1 MHIKDFHIAIDPSK
15 TRAILTVETH
25 EGSTIELVADPE
37 QVNSIQ
43 KIVQYTAEHI
53 YSSAKSEIPIPIN

>member
-15 TRAILTVETH
+15 TRAILTVETQD
-25 EGSTIELVADPE
+25 GSTIELVADLE
-37 QVNSIQ
+37 QVKNIQ

-53 YSSAKSEIPIPIN
+53 GGATEIPVPALIN

>member
-15 TRAILTVETH
+15 TRAILTVETQD
-25 EGSTIELVADPE
+25 GSTIELVADLE
-37 QVNSIQ
+37 QVKNIQ

-53 YSSAKSEIPIPIN
+53 AGATEISVPALIN

>member
-15 TRAILTVETH
+15 TRAILTVETE
-25 EGSTIELVADPE
+25 EGSIIELVANPE
-37 QVNSIQ
+37 QVKNIQ

-53 YSSAKSEIPIPIN
+53 AATAKISLPVLVN

>member
-15 TRAILTVETH
+15 TRAILTVETQD
-25 EGSTIELVADPE
+25 GSTIELVADLE
-37 QVNSIQ
+37 QVKNIQ

-53 YSSAKSEIPIPIN
+53 AGATEIPVPALIN